1 MQPLY
6 VSNRVAAEAFYGIY
20 GVWIAG
26 ELAVII
32 RSLLSRGGRNRDRG
46 SLLVVLGSIFAAA
59 LVANVLAV
67 LVRGANIPDG
77 PLRVTVFVIGL
88 VAMVAGGL
96 LRFTAVIVL
105 GSSFTYQVKVADNQ
119 RVVDRGP
126 YRWVRHPSYSGA
138 LLSITGVLLCAT
150 NWAALAGVLV
160 ALAGVLYRIRVE
172 ERALAG
178 ELGVAYTSYM
188 RRTTRR
194 LVPFVY

>member
-1 MQPLY
+1 MHPLY
-6 VSNRVAAEAFYGIY
+6 TSNRIAAAAFYGIY
-20 GVWIAG
+20 AVWIVG
-26 ELAVII
+26 ELAII
-32 RSLLSRGGRNRDRG
+32 VQSLLRRGGRNRDRG
-46 SLLVVLGSIFAAA
+46 SVLVILGSIFASA

-67 LVRGANIPDG
+67 LVRGADIPDG
-77 PLRVTVFVIGL
+77 PLRVTVFTIGVVVMAAG
-88 VAMVAGGL
+88 VA

-105 GSSFTYQVKVADNQ
+105 GRSFTYQVKVADDQ

-126 YRWVRHPSYSGA
+126 YRWVRHPSYTGA
-138 LLSITGVLLCAT
+138 LLAITGVLLCVT
-150 NWAALAGVLV
+150 NWAALLGLPV

-188 RRTTRR
+188 RRTSRR